1 MGGVWN
7 GFLLGKANKEDV
19 PCRFCGKRDGDGP
32 LFWECTFLPCCMFGS
47 KLPEFVSLMALDRC
61 DCFVVCCGITGCLD
75 SAVLVKETPWAASF
89 GQLACCELERRLG
102 AYPVDASAFWTPPEY
117 WDADDIAL
125 EMSDAPNI
133 WTGGR
138 WEGFS
143 LIGGFEVAGAGV
155 CVPAPE
161 LAFECAVWEC
171 GGGVWRCSSG
181 ALPCFLCLSLGHAD
195 CSAC

>member
-1 MGGVWN
+1 MPGLSGA
-7 GFLLGKANKEDV
+7 GE
-19 PCRFCGKRDGDGP
+19 RD
-32 LFWECTFLPCCMFGS
+32 
-47 KLPEFVSLMALDRC
+47 
-61 DCFVVCCGITGCLD
+61 
-75 SAVLVKETPWAASF
+75 PWAASF

-133 WTGGR
+133 WTGGS
-138 WEGFS
+138 WEDFS

-155 CVPAPE
+155 GVPAPE

-171 GGGVWRCSSG
+171 GGGVWGCSSG
-181 ALPCFLCLSLGHAD
+181 ALPCFLCLSLGSCRLFSVLKSGMLLLL
-195 CSAC
+195 CSPSCLVTCWVNWQAVGPWLHGQTSAFGQRWRFGCSCTAHDSG